1 LTQELQ
7 LEPSFFSRYAGF
19 NGYQPGIR
27 NGEAFMATPR
37 SPRKR
42 ADKSKL
48 GADQTES
55 GSASS
60 DVEDAVIVPDP
71 DPETEGDNSAAKME
85 EASLQISED
94 PSAMPVADDAPELPA
109 PVAADTAAE
118 PASDPKELLTDPDVA
133 ADLPVSEPQTTPEEA
148 EAPAASDPEPQA
160 QPEPERSV
168 ETASHAPSRPAPAPA
183 PAKGGSGFFALLM
196 GGVAAA
202 ALGFALAR
210 FVVPEGWPMPGSSPL
225 QTQITAQ
232 SAEIESLKTQLA
244 SLQAAPS
251 EDPLAPVQAEIEA
264 LRELAQSAL
273 AQAQAA
279 QTAIAELP
287 APSDAPAG
295 TDLGPALAALEA
307 RLAALETR
315 PAPESGADPQALA
328 AVAAEISALQA
339 EMEAQ
344 KAAATAAVVQM
355 EQEIAAAAEAAKA
368 AAEQQAQ
375 SLRLKASVAQIEASV
390 ESGAPFAEPLAVLAA
405 GGAEIPALLSETA
418 ETGVPSIQALSEAFG
433 DPARAALGVSLRNDM
448 GDGALDRLGAFLRS
462 QTGARSLEPRAGDDA
477 DAILS
482 RAEAAIRAGDMAQSL
497 AEIAALS
504 EPAQAEMAGWV
515 AQVEHRIAVQAAVA
529 SLLATLSEG

>member
-1 LTQELQ
+1 
-7 LEPSFFSRYAGF
+7 
-19 NGYQPGIR
+19 
-27 NGEAFMATPR
+27 MATPR

-71 DPETEGDNSAAKME
+71 NPETEGDNSAPKSE
-85 EASLQISED
+85 EASSQTEED
-94 PSAMPVADDAPELPA
+94 ASAMPAADDAPDLPV

-118 PASDPKELLTDPDVA
+118 PVSDPKELLTDPVVA
-133 ADLPVSEPQTTPEEA
+133 ADLPASEPQTTPEEA

-160 QPEPERSV
+160 QPEPERSA
-168 ETASHAPSRPAPAPA
+168 ETAPAEPSRPAPS

-232 SAEIESLKTQLA
+232 SAEIESLKAQLA

-251 EDPLAPVQAEIEA
+251 EDPLAPVQAEIA
-264 LRELAQSAL
+264 DLRELAQSAL

-279 QTAIAELP
+279 QTAVAELP

-344 KAAATAAVVQM
+344 KAAATAAAEQM

-418 ETGVPSIQALSEAFG
+418 VTGVSSIQALSEAFG

-482 RAEAAIRAGDMAQSL
+482 RAEAAIRAGNMAQSL
-497 AEIAALS
+497 AEIAGLS

>member
-1 LTQELQ
+1 
-7 LEPSFFSRYAGF
+7 
-19 NGYQPGIR
+19 
-27 NGEAFMATPR
+27 MATPR

-71 DPETEGDNSAAKME
+71 NPETEGDNSAPKSE
-85 EASLQISED
+85 EASSQTEED
-94 PSAMPVADDAPELPA
+94 ASAMPAADDAPDLPV

-118 PASDPKELLTDPDVA
+118 PVSDPKELLTDPVVA
-133 ADLPVSEPQTTPEEA
+133 ADLPASEPQTTPEEA

-160 QPEPERSV
+160 QPEPERSA
-168 ETASHAPSRPAPAPA
+168 ETAPAEPSRPAPS

-232 SAEIESLKTQLA
+232 SAEIESLKAQLA

-251 EDPLAPVQAEIEA
+251 EDPLAPVQAEIA
-264 LRELAQSAL
+264 DLRELAQSAL

-279 QTAIAELP
+279 QTAVAELP

-344 KAAATAAVVQM
+344 KAAATAAAEQM

-418 ETGVPSIQALSEAFG
+418 ETGVSSIQALSEAFG

-482 RAEAAIRAGDMAQSL
+482 RAEAAIRAGNMAQSL

-515 AQVEHRIAVQAAVA
+515 SQVEHRIAVQAAVA